1 MRLRE
6 RAIRDEQAPAEL
18 RCHPAPSV
26 PDTVNGDQALAGLRA
41 SLHSA
46 DEKAR
51 VAQAVSQ
58 RARAEVSGEHNALLE
73 AQARLDFAEEETRS
87 LKARLDAAER
97 EKSFLLAA
105 CNQGGKAERL

>member
-41 SLHSA
+41 SLHGA
-46 DEKAR
+46 EEKAR
-51 VAQAVSQ
+51 VATLRDQFHAPW
-58 RARAEVSGEHNALLE
+58 HLE
-73 AQARLDFAEEETRS
+73 KVD
-87 LKARLDAAER
+87 
-97 EKSFLLAA
+97 
-105 CNQGGKAERL
+105 

>member
-41 SLHSA
+41 SLHGA
-46 DEKAR
+46 EERAR

>member
-6 RAIRDEQAPAEL
+6 RAIRDEQA
-18 RCHPAPSV
+18 
-26 PDTVNGDQALAGLRA
+26 LAGLRA
-41 SLHSA
+41 SLHGA
-46 DEKAR
+46 EEKAR

-73 AQARLDFAEEETRS
+73 AHARLDFAEEETRS